1 MLDFNEYIKLTVS
14 LTAITAPMAAAAVY
28 LGISKDFAPKEKR
41 QTIYTACLIYV
52 VILGSFAFWGE
63 QVLSFFSISI
73 NTFKIAGGVLLFL
86 SALDM
91 MSPKQ
96 SSENHSPE
104 NEKAS
109 PISLAI
115 VPLGLPLLAGPGTIS
130 TIVVYTHMHNS
141 FKHELFMFAV
151 ICTAGLIILGLF
163 LLTEK
168 LSHKINGHAT
178 LMINR
183 LIGLIVAALGIE
195 FIFAGAIAHIIETT
209 ELL

>member
-1 MLDFNEYIKLTVS
+1 MLDVNEYIKLTVS
-14 LTAITAPMAAAAVY
+14 LTAITAPMAAAGVY
-28 LGISKDFAPKEKR
+28 LGVSKDFTPKEKR
-41 QTIYTACLIYV
+41 QTIYTACLIYI

-73 NTFKIAGGVLLFL
+73 STFKIAGGVLLFL
-86 SALDM
+86 SALEM
-91 MSPKQ
+91 MSSKPK
-96 SSENHSPE
+96 SGSDSNE

-109 PISLAI
+109 PVSLAI

-141 FKHELFMFAV
+141 FIHELFMFGV

-168 LSHKINGHAT
+168 ISHKINGHLT
-178 LMINR
+178 LMLNR
-183 LIGLIVAALGIE
+183 LLGLIVAALGIE
-195 FIFAGAIAHIIETT
+195 FIFAGAITHIIETT